1 MSLIEN
7 NKEIVRRLVE
17 EVWNT
22 GNLTVADLLTAPNY
36 VDHTAPAGWPVGPAG
51 LRQAV
56 AHNRLTFPDLHYTI
70 EELVAEGDRVLT
82 RWTMHGTHR
91 GTFRHRVYG
100 VVPPTGSPVHVTGMS
115 LRRVADGQIAELWG
129 HSDISSMMQ
138 QLGVLA
144 PPHPSRRSSLLQFA
158 DKVRKIV

>member
-82 RWTMHGTHR
+82 RWTMH
-91 GTFRHRVYG
+91 
-100 VVPPTGSPVHVTGMS
+100 VTGMS